1 MEDTPRGGG
10 GNILRR
16 VLFFRLAAALIALL
30 LVACSPE
37 PTASQLTAKGVAN
50 LTTAKTV
57 HLDGTGSVALKGQ
70 NAFSLAFE
78 FKLAGDAELPKKAA
92 RMNVQMALMGM
103 AFNVETIM
111 LDGKEY
117 TKDAATGKWSEGSGE
132 SPVNSLMDPLGNM
145 DASLIRDVVE
155 VDRPEV
161 DGRKTRHL
169 RYRADTTK
177 MIEDMRKSSGATT
190 QTVSNPQGTGEL
202 WIRIDDSQIVRQL
215 VTLSMDIDGL
225 AGFLPASASSIGKAS
240 VEMSLDLR
248 FSNHGDAVPQITAPP
263 VGR

>member
-1 MEDTPRGGG
+1 
-10 GNILRR
+10 
-16 VLFFRLAAALIALL
+16 VLFFRIAAALLAVL

-50 LTTAKTV
+50 LTSAKTV
-57 HLDGTGSVALKGQ
+57 HLDGTAAIALKGQ
-70 NAFSLAFE
+70 GGFSLAFE
-78 FKLAGDAELPKKAA
+78 FKLSGDAELPNKA

-103 AFNVETIM
+103 AFDVETIM

-117 TKDAATGKWSEGSGE
+117 TKDAATGRWSEGSGD
-132 SPVNSLMDPLGNM
+132 SPVNSLMNPLGNVDM
-145 DASLIRDVVE
+145 SLIRDVVE

-169 RYRADTTK
+169 RYQADTTK
-177 MIEDMRKSSGATT
+177 MIDGLRESAGASS
-190 QTVSNPQGTGEL
+190 QTVANANGTGEL

-215 VTLSMDIDGL
+215 VKLTMDVDGL
-225 AGFLPASASSIGKAS
+225 AGLLPASASNIGKAS
-240 VEMSLDLR
+240 VEMSLDMR
-248 FSNHGDAVPQITAPP
+248 FSNHGGAVPQITAPP

>member
-1 MEDTPRGGG
+1 M
-10 GNILRR
+10 
-16 VLFFRLAAALIALL
+16 LFFRLAAAVIALL

-37 PTASQLTAKGVAN
+37 PTASQLTAKSVAN
-50 LTTAKTV
+50 LMTAKTV
-57 HLDGTGSVALKGQ
+57 HLDGTGAIALKGQ
-70 NAFSLAFE
+70 NAFSFAFE
-78 FKLAGDAELPKKAA
+78 FKLSGDAELPNKAA

-111 LDGKEY
+111 IDGKEY

-132 SPVNSLMDPLGNM
+132 SPVNSLMDPLGNI
-145 DASLIRDVVE
+145 DVSLIHDVVE

-177 MIEDMRKSSGATT
+177 LIEDLRQSAGASS
-190 QTVSNPQGTGEL
+190 QTVANPQGTGEL

-215 VTLSMDIDGL
+215 VKLTMDVDGL
-225 AGFLPASASSIGKAS
+225 AGLLPASASNIGKAS
-240 VEMSLDLR
+240 VEMSLDMR
-248 FSNHGDAVPQITAPP
+248 FSNHGGAVPQITAPP